1 MRDYEK
7 FGEFITLRDLSIV
20 YYIQYSEMSIQES
33 LQLRRKSID
42 LRSNK
47 IKCQKSAMLPLTQ
60 LFVEYLQRRDELF
73 PDSEHLFPTLNGN
86 LYLPGK
92 FSKRFRR
99 LSLEAGIQL
108 NHNHPRDITSQQFET
123 MISLRFHYQ
132 RQRYQVILTMA
143 LLDCNALRSSEVSN
157 LRKRDINL
165 DDGII
170 ILEMTKAGVT
180 QYVHI
185 PEYLIEPLR
194 KFTNYLSFDDPLFI
208 KLNGN
213 QWSRKDIYRVVK
225 QYGQERGVKE
235 LYPRRIRTTIA
246 RKLRENGASLD
257 EAREFLR
264 HSELRTTRL
273 YYAPDT
279 VESRRRIFER
289 YHPRSASQ
297 PSE

>member
-1 MRDYEK
+1 
-7 FGEFITLRDLSIV
+7 
-20 YYIQYSEMSIQES
+20 MSIQAC
-33 LQLRRKSID
+33 LQMRRKEGD
-42 LRSNK
+42 LNNHK
-47 IKCQKSAMLPLTQ
+47 IECQKSYSNPFPQ
-60 LFVEYLQRRDELF
+60 LFVEYLQRRDKLF
-73 PDSEHLFPTLNGN
+73 SETDILFPTLNGN
-86 LYLPGK
+86 CYLPGK
-92 FSKRFRR
+92 FSKRCKKIFR
-99 LSLEAGIQL
+99 EAGIQP
-108 NHNHPRDITSQQFET
+108 NPNHPRGISSQQYQKLL
-123 MISLRFHYQ
+123 SLRFHYQ
-132 RQRYQVILTMA
+132 RQRYQIILTIA
-143 LLDCNALRSSEVSN
+143 LLDCNALRSSEVAN
-157 LRKRDINL
+157 LRKRNINL

-194 KFTNYLSFDDPLFI
+194 KFTSYLSLNDPLFI

-225 QYGQERGVKE
+225 QYGLVRGVKE
-235 LYPRRIRTTIA
+235 LYPRRIRTTVA

-289 YHPRSASQ
+289 YHPRAKTQ
-297 PSE
+297 QSE

>member
-7 FGEFITLRDLSIV
+7 FGEFLTLRDLSIIYFV
-20 YYIQYSEMSIQES
+20 RHSNMSIQES
-33 LQLRRKSID
+33 LQLMRTTIELTDTKILCGKEVSFPRKKLI
-42 LRSNK
+42 L
-47 IKCQKSAMLPLTQ
+47 
-60 LFVEYLQRRDELF
+60 EYLTRRDKLF
-73 PDSEHLFPTLNGN
+73 PESDYLFPTMYGN
-86 LYLPGK
+86 LFLPGK
-92 FSKRFRR
+92 FSKRFQK
-99 LSLEAGIQL
+99 LSHEAGIQL
-108 NHNHPRDITSQQFET
+108 DHDHPKEISPQQYEKL
-123 MISLRFHYQ
+123 IALRFQYQ
-132 RQRYQVILTMA
+132 RQRYQISLAMA
-143 LLDCNALRSSEVSN
+143 LLDCNALRSSEVAT

-194 KFTNYLSFDDPLFI
+194 KFTSYLSLDNPLFI

-213 QWSRKDIYRVVK
+213 QWTRKDIYRVVK
-225 QYGQERGVKE
+225 QYGEERGVQD

-257 EAREFLR
+257 EAREYLR

-279 VESRRRIFER
+279 VENRRLIFER
-289 YHPRSASQ
+289 YHPRAKTQ
-297 PSE
+297 QSE

>member
-1 MRDYEK
+1 
-7 FGEFITLRDLSIV
+7 
-20 YYIQYSEMSIQES
+20 MSIQES
-33 LQLRRKSID
+33 LQLQRTAIEPTDTNILCGR
-42 LRSNK
+42 
-47 IKCQKSAMLPLTQ
+47 AVELPQSKMILE
-60 LFVEYLQRRDELF
+60 FLQRRDELY
-73 PDSEHLFPTLNGN
+73 SESDYLFPTKNGN

-92 FSKRFRR
+92 FAKRFQK
-99 LSLEAGIQL
+99 LSREAGIQL
-108 NHNHPRDITSQQFET
+108 DHNHPRDISHQQFEKLT
-123 MISLRFHYQ
+123 ALRFQYQ
-132 RQRYQVILTMA
+132 RQRYQIILTMA
-143 LLDCNALRSSEVSN
+143 LLDCNALRSSEVAN

-185 PEYLIEPLR
+185 PEYLIEPLQ
-194 KFTNYLSFDDPLFI
+194 KFTSYLSLDDPLFI

-213 QWSRKDIYRVVK
+213 QWTRKDIYRVVK

-257 EAREFLR
+257 EAREYLR

-279 VESRRRIFER
+279 VENRRHIFER
-289 YHPRSASQ
+289 YHPRAKTQ
-297 PSE
+297 QSE